1 MQAEHWAELI
11 ATAQGLAPDVPDAL
25 WHEVEL
31 ALRGW
36 SVAQEAAGYTAD
48 VDGVVVYARA
58 LADLASEGAATET
71 EQDPEHAPE
80 LAPQSLPEP
89 A

>member
-11 ATAQGLAPDVPDAL
+11 ATAQGLAPDLPDAL

-58 LADLASEGAATET
+58 LAELADEASASETQ
-71 EQDPEHAPE
+71 QDPERVLE
-80 LAPQSLPEP
+80 TSPQSMPEP